1 VGGWAASQQ
10 EGQPVLPS
18 TQSARSQQGWMEVSS
33 GTGTWHGTW
42 ARKELH
48 HCKGVKR
55 YVQAMWCSVVSGVWV
70 RTVCLRLLALLHV
83 HTGGSDDAALLRARP
98 PHTHIQPCRPLA
110 MGTAACLRTR
120 TRTNM
125 HTRLPMQA
133 QEARPTCLRRA
144 VGCNNGP
151 VEGVHVSATCECRWW
166 IRARMRARAT
176 YTHARTPRER
186 HLPTSPLPHGITGGR
201 PPVAVGVSQGTMPL
215 VATLFLCNA
224 RQQRRPGMRT
234 KPWHAHGAG
243 VEAPWGSGEAPPLH
257 AAAHASVPGC
267 PTRGGGQREPTHC
280 CAACAAGQTRH
291 PAGACGCCCPWP
303 AGS

>member
-1 VGGWAASQQ
+1 MEEGGWVGGWAASQQ

-42 ARKELH
+42 ARKQLH

-55 YVQAMWCSVVSGVWV
+55 YVQAMWCSVVSGLWV

-98 PHTHIQPCRPLA
+98 PPTHIQPCRPLA

-176 YTHARTPRER
+176 HTHARTPTAGAPPTYLATSSR
-186 HLPTSPLPHGITGGR
+186 HHRRASLSGSGCQPGDNALGGHSFSLQCS
-201 PPVAVGVSQGTMPL
+201 A
-215 VATLFLCNA
+215 AT
-224 RQQRRPGMRT
+224 P
-234 KPWHAHGAG
+234 PWHAH
-243 VEAPWGSGEAPPLH
+243 EAL
-257 AAAHASVPGC
+257 
-267 PTRGGGQREPTHC
+267 
-280 CAACAAGQTRH
+280 ACARSR
-291 PAGACGCCCPWP
+291 C
-303 AGS
+303 